1 MKRFLWMMLIF
12 IFMFS
17 LASLFANE
25 SQNKKVVKD
34 EKVAIQKVDKKV
46 SDMPKVKVRE
56 NRVVSS
62 NEKQVQSKVSKKKA
76 EPVLNK
82 KPKAYPVNANKSD

>member
-17 LASLFANE
+17 LATLFADE
-25 SQNKKVVKD
+25 AQTKKVAKD

-46 SDMPKVKVRE
+46 SEMPKVKVQH
-56 NRVVSS
+56 NRVTSS
-62 NEKQVQSKVSKKKA
+62 NANQVRLITQHKKLQPLLLKN
-76 EPVLNK
+76 LK
-82 KPKAYPVNANKSD
+82 HYR